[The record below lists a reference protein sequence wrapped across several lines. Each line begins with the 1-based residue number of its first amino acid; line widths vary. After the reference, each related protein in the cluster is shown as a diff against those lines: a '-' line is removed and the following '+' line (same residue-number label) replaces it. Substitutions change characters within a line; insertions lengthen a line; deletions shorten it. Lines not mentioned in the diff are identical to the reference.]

1 MKCLLL
7 LLLAV
12 TLAAATTYN
21 SPPEQ
26 QSINQIEP
34 QINTL
39 SDKLSEVKLEESM
52 DEAMSVARLRLRKVQ
67 VTCIGCVFGKR
78 SCTAVDKPDMRL
90 KK

>member
-1 MKCLLL
+1 MFWHLPREQCVHLS
-7 LLLAV
+7 A
-12 TLAAATTYN
+12 
-21 SPPEQ
+21 PEQ

-67 VTCIGCVFGKR
+67 VT
-78 SCTAVDKPDMRL
+78 
-90 KK
+90 

>member
-1 MKCLLL
+1 MRQRLKMDCLGQWNFVLL
-7 LLLAV
+7 SA
-12 TLAAATTYN
+12 
-21 SPPEQ
+21 PEQ

-67 VTCIGCVFGKR
+67 VT
-78 SCTAVDKPDMRL
+78 
-90 KK
+90 